1 MERNWVGSTLAIAM
15 LLISTFTYAHE
26 SRLYKVDTDKEDTK
40 NIDFKVSPNRCVTLR
55 QGQPCYVRVR
65 FNWRSNKALA
75 VCLYNLEGTKITCWK
90 SSETGS
96 IVLSQTLPKTTEYI
110 LVDTDGVE
118 LNRASVAVSWVY
130 QKKRSRRRW
139 RLF

>member
-1 MERNWVGSTLAIAM
+1 MTMAM

-75 VCLYNLEGTKITCWK
+75 ACLYNIEGTKITCWK